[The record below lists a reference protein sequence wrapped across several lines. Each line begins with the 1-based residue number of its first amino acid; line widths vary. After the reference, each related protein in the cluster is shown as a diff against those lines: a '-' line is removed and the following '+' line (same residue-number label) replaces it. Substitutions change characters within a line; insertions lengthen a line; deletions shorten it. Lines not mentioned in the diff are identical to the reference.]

1 METEKNAKKMQKF
14 YCEKCDFR
22 TCNKTN
28 FKMHLQTQ
36 KHNGNKMETNGN
48 MQETEIMQNQY
59 FICTYC
65 NKKYKER
72 SGLWKHKKICVK
84 KIDFDETINFSLP
97 NENQIISKENTINP
111 NNDINY
117 LTNLVLEIMK
127 QNNELIVQNGELQK
141 QVITT
146 HSNTIYNTNNS
157 HNKTFN
163 LNVFLNETCKDAMNI
178 MDFVNSMEINLD
190 DLEKVGELGYVN
202 GMTNI
207 ILKNLRALDVTKRPL
222 HCTDVKREIMYIK
235 DENKWEKETENKDRI
250 KKALKYIMHKN
261 AKLFNVFKEKYPDC
275 IKSYSKHSDRYNKLV
290 VEVLGGKGDNEAQ
303 HNEKIIRRI
312 AREVAIDKCSQGFA

>member
-1 METEKNAKKMQKF
+1 MSEKKRKKTEQKF
-14 YCEKCDFR
+14 ECKICDYLS
-22 TCNKTN
+22 CNKTDFN
-28 FKMHLQTQ
+28 RHLSTDKHFSNTFQQKSTKKTQ
-36 KHNGNKMETNGN
+36 DHN
-48 MQETEIMQNQY
+48 
-59 FICTYC
+59 FICDKC
-65 NKKYKER
+65 SKAYKDR
-72 SGLWKHKKICVK
+72 SGLWRHKKICDK
-84 KIDFDETINFSLP
+84 KTSDDNNP
-97 NENQIISKENTINP
+97 ISNSEKSISNDTQLISSKTNP
-111 NNDINY
+111 VLNNDINY

-127 QNNELIVQNGELQK
+127 QNNELIMQNGELQK
-141 QVITT
+141 QVKTT
-146 HSNTIYNTNNS
+146 TNCNNFYNTNNS

-178 MDFVNSMEINLD
+178 MDFVNSMEIGLE

-207 ILKNLRALDVTKRPL
+207 ILKNLKALDITKRPL

-261 AKLFNVFKEKYPDC
+261 AKMLNVFKEKYPDC
-275 IKSYSKHSDRYNKLV
+275 IKSYSKRSDQYNKLV
-290 VEVLGGKGDNEAQ
+290 IEVLGGKGDNEPQ

-312 AREVAIDKCSQGFA
+312 AREVTIDKSL